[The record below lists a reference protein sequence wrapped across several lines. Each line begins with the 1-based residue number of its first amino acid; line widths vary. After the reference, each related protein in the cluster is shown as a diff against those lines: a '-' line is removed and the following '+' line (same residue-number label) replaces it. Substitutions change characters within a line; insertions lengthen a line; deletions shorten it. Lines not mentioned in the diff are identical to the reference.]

1 MSTIFFILMIMSML
15 AVVATLVAGLTVM
28 SKGGDLNK
36 KYGNRLMQARIMFQG
51 LAIGFF
57 ILAMLAGKA

>member
-1 MSTIFFILMIMSML
+1 MSSIFFILMIISML

-28 SKGGDLNK
+28 TKGGDLNK

-57 ILAMLAGKA
+57 ILAMLVGKS